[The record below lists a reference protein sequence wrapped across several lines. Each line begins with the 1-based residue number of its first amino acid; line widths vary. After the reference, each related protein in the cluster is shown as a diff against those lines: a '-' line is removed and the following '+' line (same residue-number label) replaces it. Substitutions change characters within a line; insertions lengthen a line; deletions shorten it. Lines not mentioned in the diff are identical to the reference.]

1 MEIEMMKSLLRFRL
15 STLLMIVGLFAVCCA
30 WYVNQVSVQPSQKIM
45 HVGGSLA
52 MSPTI
57 TREYL
62 VVDVNAYR
70 NSMPERWHAVVMN
83 PRARPDGSTVAEV
96 LRVVG
101 LPGETVTF
109 ADGNVMI
116 NGQALTP
123 PQRLQ
128 KIKFHGN
135 LPDVESAEHPYTIP
149 DGQYYLLGDN
159 PDEAKDSRILGAFP
173 KADISGRV
181 SSR

>member
-1 MEIEMMKSLLRFRL
+1 MTKSLLRFRL
-15 STLLMIVGLFAVCCA
+15 STLLIVVCLVAVCCA
-30 WYVNQVSVQPSQKIM
+30 WYVNQVSGQPAQKIM

-70 NSMPERWHAVVMN
+70 HSKPERWHVVVMN
-83 PRARPDGSTVAEV
+83 PKKRPDGSTVAEV

-109 ADGNVMI
+109 AVGNVMI

-123 PQRLQ
+123 PERLQ
-128 KIKFHGN
+128 KIKFHSN
-135 LPDVESAEHPYTIP
+135 LPDVESAEHPYTVP
-149 DGQYYLLGDN
+149 DGHYYLLGDN
-159 PDEAKDSRILGAFP
+159 PDKAKDSRVLGAFP
-173 KADISGRV
+173 TTDIRGLV
-181 SSR
+181 PSR

>member
-1 MEIEMMKSLLRFRL
+1 MGIEMMKSLLRFRL

-83 PRARPDGSTVAEV
+83 PRA
-96 LRVVG
+96 
-101 LPGETVTF
+101 
-109 ADGNVMI
+109 
-116 NGQALTP
+116 
-123 PQRLQ
+123 
-128 KIKFHGN
+128 
-135 LPDVESAEHPYTIP
+135 
-149 DGQYYLLGDN
+149 
-159 PDEAKDSRILGAFP
+159 
-173 KADISGRV
+173 DISGRV

>member
-1 MEIEMMKSLLRFRL
+1 MKKSLLRFRL
-15 STLLMIVGLFAVCCA
+15 ATLLMIIGLVAVCCA
-30 WYVNQVSVQPSQKIM
+30 WYVNHAFRQPAQKIM

-62 VVDVNAYR
+62 VVDVHAYR
-70 NSMPERWHAVVMN
+70 RAKPERWDAVVMN
-83 PRARPDGSTVAEV
+83 PKERPDGSTVAEV

-109 ADGNVMI
+109 SDGSVI
-116 NGQALTP
+116 IDGQALTP
-123 PQRLQ
+123 PPRLQ
-128 KIKFHGN
+128 KIKFDN
-135 LPDVESAEHPYTIP
+135 KLPDVESAKQPYIIP
-149 DGQYYLLGDN
+149 EGHYYLLGDN
-159 PDEAKDSRILGAFP
+159 PDEAKDSRLLGAFP
-173 KADISGRV
+173 EADIRGRV

>member
-1 MEIEMMKSLLRFRL
+1 MIKSFLRFRL
-15 STLLMIVGLFAVCCA
+15 ATLLIVVGLCALCCA
-30 WYVNQVSVQPSQKIM
+30 WYVNQVSGQPAQKIM

-70 NSMPERWHAVVMN
+70 NSMPERWHAIVMN
-83 PRARPDGSTVAEV
+83 PKERPNGSTVAEV

-109 ADGNVMI
+109 SDGNVI
-116 NGQALTP
+116 IDGQALSP

-128 KIKFHGN
+128 DITFRNN
-135 LPDVESAEHPYTIP
+135 LPDVDSAKHPYTIP
-149 DGQYYLLGDN
+149 DGHYYLLGDN
-159 PDEAKDSRILGAFP
+159 PDEAKDSRLLGAYP
-173 KADISGRV
+173 KTEIRGRV

>member
-1 MEIEMMKSLLRFRL
+1 MTKSFLRFRL
-15 STLLMIVGLFAVCCA
+15 ATLLMIVGLFAVCFS
-30 WYVNQVSVQPSQKIM
+30 WYVNQVAGQPAQKIM

-52 MSPTI
+52 MAPTI

-70 NSMPERWHAVVMN
+70 NSKPQRWHAVVMN
-83 PRARPDGSTVAEV
+83 PRERPDGSTVAEV

-109 ADGNVMI
+109 SDGRAII
-116 NGQALTP
+116 NGQAIEP

-128 KIKFHGN
+128 NIKFHGN
-135 LPDVESAEHPYTIP
+135 LPDAESAEHPYTIP
-149 DGQYYLLGDN
+149 DGHYYLLGDN
-159 PDEAKDSRILGAFP
+159 PDEAKDSRILGAYP
-173 KADISGRV
+173 KADICGRV

>member
-1 MEIEMMKSLLRFRL
+1 MMKSLLRIRL
-15 STLLMIVGLFAVCCA
+15 ATLMMIVALSAVFCA
-30 WYVNQVSVQPSQKIM
+30 WYVNQVSGQPAQKIM

-62 VVDVNAYR
+62 VVDVNAFRY
-70 NSMPERWHAVVMN
+70 SKPQRWHAVVLN
-83 PRARPDGSTVAEV
+83 PRERPDGSTVAEV

-109 ADGNVMI
+109 SDGNVII
-116 NGQALTP
+116 NGHATEP

-128 KIKFHGN
+128 NIKFHCN
-135 LPDVESAEHPYTIP
+135 LPDLESAEHPYTIP
-149 DGQYYLLGDN
+149 DGHYYLLGDN
-159 PDEAKDSRILGAFP
+159 PDAAKDSRLLGAYP
-173 KADISGRV
+173 KADIRGRV
-181 SSR
+181 PSR